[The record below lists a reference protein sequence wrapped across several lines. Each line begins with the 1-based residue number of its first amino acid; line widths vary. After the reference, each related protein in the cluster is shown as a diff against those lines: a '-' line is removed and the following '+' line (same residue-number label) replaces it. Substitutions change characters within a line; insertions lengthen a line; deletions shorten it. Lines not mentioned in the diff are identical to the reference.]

1 MTREDARVGRSVG
14 RAAGPSHPRDVLVL
28 ISRSP
33 SRSRSRPRARPATA
47 TALVL
52 VVSRDRLSR
61 AFGSRDERPTSDGRT
76 TTSRHH
82 RQMVVDAGA
91 RDANGDDDDDD
102 DAVRVDDARALF
114 ERCRVAARALERAA
128 MSAVSNREKC
138 STLQGQADATS
149 LALREAE
156 NVYAMYDDQ

>member
-1 MTREDARVGRSVG
+1 M
-14 RAAGPSHPRDVLVL
+14 
-28 ISRSP
+28 
-33 SRSRSRPRARPATA
+33 
-47 TALVL
+47 
-52 VVSRDRLSR
+52 
-61 AFGSRDERPTSDGRT
+61 
-76 TTSRHH
+76 
-82 RQMVVDAGA
+82 VDAGA

-149 LALREAE
+149 WRFERRRTCTRCTMIRDE
-156 NVYAMYDDQ
+156 CR

>member
-1 MTREDARVGRSVG
+1 
-14 RAAGPSHPRDVLVL
+14 
-28 ISRSP
+28 
-33 SRSRSRPRARPATA
+33 
-47 TALVL
+47 
-52 VVSRDRLSR
+52 
-61 AFGSRDERPTSDGRT
+61 
-76 TTSRHH
+76 
-82 RQMVVDAGA
+82 MVVDAGA

-114 ERCRVAARALERAA
+114 ERCRVAARARWNAA

-156 NVYAMYDDQ
+156 NVYAMYDDQGRVQIKRHLVRALGRLRLGKTLAEVYGTQTTARKLVATRRAGKPRGNLKR